1 MPFEAKHI
9 YPKGEAN
16 TLSLNDPKSQQK
28 LQLICLKN
36 KIIIL
41 TKLLYQRGIQ
51 IQYKTSLQKVRQS
64 TIDHHNTRIQQ
75 ILKCSVPHILKTL

>member
-9 YPKGEAN
+9 YPKEEAN

-28 LQLICLKN
+28 LRPICLKN

-41 TKLLYQRGIQ
+41 TKLLYHRGIKIQ
-51 IQYKTSLQKVRQS
+51 TISAESTTEYNSSQYKN
-64 TIDHHNTRIQQ
+64 TINI
-75 ILKCSVPHILKTL
+75 SVQYVKF